1 MLNRILQT
9 EAASLKETRSQN
21 GGDVLVVELTARQR
35 KLPRQAR
42 SIALVEAL
50 KKAGRDILEQE
61 GRGGLSVY
69 RLADYSGVAISSIYE
84 YFPTI
89 EALVGAIFDDYRDEA
104 RQEVIASLAD
114 LPPTATLLDGI
125 EMVLGTGLAAL
136 HRWMQIDSEL
146 SIKAAYHAELVR
158 LDLVK
163 AERFWAGLVIP
174 ALVERFSSEVL
185 VRDREKAG
193 FLAYQA
199 VIALPRALLLERPQY
214 LVAPDTVRLLARMIH
229 ALLTTADLETRR

>member
-1 MLNRILQT
+1 MLNRTLQT
-9 EAASLKETRSQN
+9 EAAALKDTPTQA
-21 GGDVLVVELTARQR
+21 GGEVLLVELTARQR

-50 KKAGRDILEQE
+50 KKAGRDILEQDS
-61 GRGGLSVY
+61 RAGLSVY

-89 EALVGAIFDDYRDEA
+89 EALVGAIFDDYREEA
-104 RQEVIASLAD
+104 RQEVITSLAN
-114 LPPTATLLDGI
+114 LPATATLLDGI

-163 AERFWAGLVIP
+163 AERFWSSMVIP
-174 ALVERFSSEVL
+174 TLVERFSDEVL

-214 LVAPDTVRLLARMIH
+214 LLAPDTVRLLARMIH
-229 ALLTTADLETRR
+229 ALLTTPDLETRR